1 MSATLPEDVDATASS
16 ALNIESKPLT
26 KALHNWQSFTGWYLK
41 LSVSLGVIGGLALIV
56 QAWLLTQVI
65 DQVIFQHQVFAS
77 IIPLLWT
84 MFGMFF
90 LRALLSWGSEQ
101 AAFKAA
107 QQVKLKVRADLQ
119 QKLFQLGPV
128 WLTQE
133 RSGAIV
139 AMLTEGIEALEAY
152 YARYL
157 PAMTLVIFIP
167 LSILVVVV
175 AQDWLSALILLL
187 TAPLIPFFM
196 LLIGKGTEKRNQ
208 QQWRQLALMSAHFLD
223 VIQGLTTLKIFNASR
238 REANVVA
245 QVAQDYRQTTMSV
258 LRIAFLSSLVL
269 EFLATVSIAVVAVL
283 IGFRLLWGDMQFAH
297 GFFVLLLAP
306 EFYLPLRNMGTQYH
320 ARMQAIGAVEKM
332 LEVFNTPSITSCP
345 QALNATFADQ
355 PIYFHNVSVTYPD
368 GRQALHNVSFSLQ
381 PQEKVALIG
390 ASGAGKTTI
399 LHLLLGF
406 IQPTSGQILVGD
418 KPLSEIS
425 LEQWRTLLAWVPQR
439 PQLFPATVAENIS
452 FTLSNLNQV
461 KQAAHLAYADE
472 FITQLPQGYDTLIGE
487 GGQSLSG
494 GQTQRLG
501 LARALF
507 KDAPWLL
514 LDEPTAHVDHAS
526 ETLIQQALLPFI
538 QGRGVVMIAHRLH
551 TLTQADKVLL
561 LDQGKLIAQGSH
573 AQLLAEFPAYQQL
586 LARYEAMW

>member
-16 ALNIESKPLT
+16 APNIESKPLT

-84 MFGMFF
+84 MFGMFL

-133 RSGAIV
+133 RSGAIA

-208 QQWRQLALMSAHFLD
+208 QQWRQLTLMSAHFLD

-381 PQEKVALIG
+381 LQEKVALIG

-452 FTLSNLNQV
+452 FTLSNFNQV

-526 ETLIQQALLPFI
+526 ETLIQQALLPFM

-586 LARYEAMW
+586 LARYEAMQ